1 MTDKQKQ
8 KCKMIIHT
16 HATAAAGVAAGMA
29 QLPAADNLPLAGIE
43 ISMVSQ
49 IGDVFGESVT
59 KATAKGIIASVAGT
73 AVGRTVS
80 QVLVGWIPGFG
91 NAINASTAAGVVEA
105 IGWGAVKYFDE

>member
-43 ISMVSQ
+43 ISMVS
-49 IGDVFGESVT
+49 
-59 KATAKGIIASVAGT
+59 
-73 AVGRTVS
+73 
-80 QVLVGWIPGFG
+80 
-91 NAINASTAAGVVEA
+91 
-105 IGWGAVKYFDE
+105 